1 MVTSRAGSARRLIA
15 GACSSAQLSAPAG
28 AIRSHSRS
36 SLRGRRLIIEEL
48 TILSL
53 TLPPAP
59 CSLPS
64 DLPINFPFLLSI
76 VSPCPGYRTHGHK
89 NQCKHVQCPLCAKTF
104 CFVCLALQADNG
116 TYPASCGEISTVCA
130 GQNRDSGWGRPG
142 EGNPKAS
149 GFERER
155 QPKNV
160 VARAPC
166 FSLGNGF
173 PLLARVR
180 VAVSLCPAR
189 RRCRDQS
196 RPCSRRRTSPSTSRD
211 SEQCESAR
219 PAAARTVSGGRHQT
233 FSLGG
238 LGTAAR
244 SGMRRTRSSCSP
256 APFLFLQFIFYF
268 SLGSASISHPLSHLP
283 LAVILFSLA
292 HWPGLE
298 LSSGGSGSAR
308 APTSITARSS
318 AAVSTGAVVP
328 AGISV
333 RVHAGRSVDRDR
345 RPSS

>member
-1 MVTSRAGSARRLIA
+1 VPAARHFSDVATDSPVLVCVSLSLPALRIAVSRARAAGGGPLHRLVA
-15 GACSSAQLSAPAG
+15 
-28 AIRSHSRS
+28 
-36 SLRGRRLIIEEL
+36 LR
-48 TILSL
+48 
-53 TLPPAP
+53 
-59 CSLPS
+59 
-64 DLPINFPFLLSI
+64 
-76 VSPCPGYRTHGHK
+76 Y
-89 NQCKHVQCPLCAKTF
+89 Q
-104 CFVCLALQADNG
+104 
-116 TYPASCGEISTVCA
+116 
-130 GQNRDSGWGRPG
+130 
-142 EGNPKAS
+142 
-149 GFERER
+149 
-155 QPKNV
+155 
-160 VARAPC
+160 
-166 FSLGNGF
+166 
-173 PLLARVR
+173 
-180 VAVSLCPAR
+180 
-189 RRCRDQS
+189 
-196 RPCSRRRTSPSTSRD
+196 
-211 SEQCESAR
+211 SAR
-219 PAAARTVSGGRHQT
+219 PAAARSVSGGRHQT

-328 AGISV
+328 AGLSV